1 MKQLKDNPGGNRIVI
16 TVIGPDRV
24 GIIAAVSAMS
34 GRAECEH
41 SRYQPDYYAG
51 ILCYGPGGRH
61 GYGSTIDLVALK
73 DLLAAKG
80 EELKVRIDAQHEDVF
95 NFMHRI

>member
-24 GIIAAVSAMS
+24 GIIAAVSAVL
-34 GRAECEH
+34 AEN
-41 SRYQPDYYAG
+41 SVN
-51 ILCYGPGGRH
+51 ILDI
-61 GYGSTIDLVALK
+61 SQTIMQEFFVMVLVADMATATIDLVALK
-73 DLLAAKG
+73 DLLARKG
-80 EELKVRIDAQHEDVF
+80 DDLQVRIDAQHEDVF